1 MYENEGSEESY
12 SYELGEGN
20 GIQRAVISSWL
31 PTDGRDHVLYV
42 NDDDDLQQLLFS
54 SNGTFT
60 ERTVMTDVG
69 LGGFQVCS
77 KNAGERGVVF
87 WDMND
92 MYATLTNSSS
102 PSLDYTQT
110 VSTERLSVLA
120 CGDFDGNGQGEILA
134 TKRFSSDDVY
144 RLYWLERAAGET
156 AFSQRL
162 LYEGS
167 RSVEDVR
174 PVDVDG
180 DGDKD
185 LLVAL
190 RGGEVGAYTW
200 ERMLYENNGANH
212 FLQTSLNYN
221 LPDDAILYGGNL
233 ADIDG
238 DNMPEAIWYGT
249 TTVYVSRFVWNDNC
263 PAHYNPDQA
272 DLNNDGRGNPCSQ
285 DEDLDT
291 IHDKID
297 NCRFTINTD
306 RPTLPR
312 RDW

>member
-1 MYENEGSEESY
+1 M
-12 SYELGEGN
+12 
-20 GIQRAVISSWL
+20 ISSWL

-69 LGGFQVCS
+69 PWGFQVCS

-92 MYATLTNSSS
+92 IKWATLTNSS

-144 RLYWLERAAGET
+144 RLYWLERAAGRA
-156 AFSQRL
+156 AFSQHL

-190 RGGEVGAYTW
+190 RGSEVGAYTW

-221 LPDDAILYGGNL
+221 CRT
-233 ADIDG
+233 
-238 DNMPEAIWYGT
+238 MPYFMGVLGRTSMVIICPKQSGMARRPSTSLVSSGT
-249 TTVYVSRFVWNDNC
+249 IIVLRITT
-263 PAHYNPDQA
+263 QTK
-272 DLNNDGRGNPCSQ
+272 Q
-285 DEDLDT
+285 T
-291 IHDKID
+291 
-297 NCRFTINTD
+297 
-306 RPTLPR
+306 
-312 RDW
+312 